1 MILRRWAAFSVILML
16 GGCQWSQAMQSGSS
30 IDLSDARKVGDAFM
44 DDMIAD
50 QVGQGL
56 KRMESAFA
64 TLMPAAEAEKAMRGL
79 FNYCGRPVD
88 KEYKGT
94 QVGFKFY
101 PNGTKKPM
109 RKLFYAATTTTEPKG
124 VCFFGVEIVPE
135 DNGLKV
141 TTFGPLKLQSGTL
154 PEPLK

>member
-1 MILRRWAAFSVILML
+1 MILRRCAAIAVLFMV
-16 GGCQWSQAMQSGSS
+16 GACQWFQPMQGGSS
-30 IDLSDARKVGDAFM
+30 IDPGEARKVGDAFM

-50 QVGQGL
+50 QVGRAL
-56 KRMESAFA
+56 TRMESGFA
-64 TLMPAAEAEKAMRGL
+64 DVMPAGEAEKAMRGL
-79 FNYCGRPVD
+79 FDYCGRPVD
-88 KEYKGT
+88 KEYKST

-135 DNGLKV
+135 NDELKV
-141 TTFGPLKLQSGTL
+141 TMFGPLKLQSGTL
-154 PEPLK
+154 LESLK